1 MQVLINGSET
11 TFNEVEAVA
20 SINEVARQ
28 FVLVEVS
35 KAQNYNI
42 GDSVEIYDDNDTL
55 FVSAEIEY
63 IEAQIDDSTSEFI
76 YAGRNN
82 AKYIVDCYASKTT
95 QFSQSQKINTVLS
108 EIATQFGVKVIGDAQ
123 LPQEDIKTILIGEK
137 IIDAFLE
144 IAQIAGKIITSD
156 ADGNLQIEFEAKN
169 ESETALEY
177 GANIV
182 SRSFINDTTQLYDKH
197 IIVAQSNYLVK
208 QQQDV
213 FTNGAFGSGKFEKV
227 KVVQNCL
234 TPKECEKL
242 AEIEYK
248 KDIRKSYNYIAKV
261 NDVKLDLNT
270 KYYIK
275 DEQLG
280 IDEQMNCKAIKLVL
294 KNDTKYTQATFEKVV
309 K

>member
-1 MQVLINGSET
+1 MQVLVNGAET
-11 TFNEVEAVA
+11 LFDEVEAIA

-28 FVLVEVS
+28 FTIVDIS
-35 KAQNYNI
+35 KEQKYFI
-42 GDSVEIYDDNDTL
+42 GDAIEIFDDNGTL
-55 FVSAEIEY
+55 FIKAEIEY
-63 IEAQIDDSTSEFI
+63 IEANLDEATSEFV

-95 QFSQSQKINTVLS
+95 QFSQSQKANTVLS
-108 EIATQFGVKVIGDAQ
+108 EIATQFGVNIVSDAQ
-123 LPQEDIKTILIGEK
+123 LPQQDIKTILIGEK

-144 IAQIAGKIITSD
+144 IAQSAGKIITSD
-156 ADGNLQIEFEAKN
+156 ADGNVLIEFEAKN
-169 ESETALEY
+169 TSDLVLEY
-177 GANIV
+177 GTNII
-182 SRSFINDTTQLYDKH
+182 SRNFINDTTQLYNKH
-197 IIVAQSNYLVK
+197 IVVAQSNYLVQ

-213 FTNGAFGSGKFEKV
+213 YVNGAFGSGKFEKV

-234 TPKECEKL
+234 TQKECEQL

-248 KDIRKSYNYIAKV
+248 KDIRKSYNYIAKT
-261 NDVKLDLNT
+261 NDVKIDLNT

-280 IDEQMNCKAIKLVL
+280 IDEQMNCKAIKIVL
-294 KNDTKYTQATFEKVV
+294 KKDAKYTQATFEKVV